1 MLDYTKA
8 AFGKILGDFKKIF
21 NGIKITTQALSI
33 LYLLYAVITQTG
45 VFIANV
51 ILLALAL
58 SYFVFF
64 LIMETK
70 KGQRKMKKLV
80 KNIYGWCKRLIKL
93 LTIGITLYGLVVAK
107 ADFEPISFLIVILM
121 IFGWILEFL
130 FYIIIRFLEAEKKL
144 LFDGLVTDMENLPVI
159 GGYVLK
165 KITGKETEEVQPT
178 TKSRVIL
185 DKLVGEARKEKIR
198 KKQQAK
204 IAKKAEAIKAK
215 ETKKQAKVKK
225 KALKT
230 KDN

>member
-8 AFGKILGDFKKIF
+8 AFGKILGDLKKIF

-58 SYFVFF
+58 SYFIFF

-70 KGQRKMKKLV
+70 KGQRKIKKLV
-80 KNIYGWCKRLIKL
+80 KNVYGWCKRLIKL

-121 IFGWILEFL
+121 IFGCFEF
-130 FYIIIRFLEAEKKL
+130 
-144 LFDGLVTDMENLPVI
+144 VSV
-159 GGYVLK
+159 
-165 KITGKETEEVQPT
+165 
-178 TKSRVIL
+178 
-185 DKLVGEARKEKIR
+185 
-198 KKQQAK
+198 
-204 IAKKAEAIKAK
+204 
-215 ETKKQAKVKK
+215 
-225 KALKT
+225 
-230 KDN
+230 